1 MRFAVA
7 LLTLLIAGVLVAGG
21 LAQRTIWKPADHVTM
36 AAAIPSG
43 VHYVVVPGSVLTS
56 HTGGQALHLA
66 GSGTTFA
73 AYGKTADITAWLA
86 GERYAEL
93 RADAAGKPMTP
104 IVRTA
109 PAMAGLTGSGTPDPN
124 GSDLWMDQRR
134 TRGQLDWPVNLPSNV
149 SMIVAADGAQTAPST
164 VSVSWAVRTAT
175 PFAVPMIIAGGAL
188 AVVGLLLYIWALVY
202 VRRRRGPRRK
212 PPARMP
218 KRPQPP
224 KYRPHQPVSVA
235 PPPSRGRRSVR
246 NRVAVSASALT
257 VLLLGGSALVPGAA
271 TAATAPATATAT
283 ASVTEAQ
290 AALIVH
296 RVAEV
301 AAEADKTMSA
311 KTAAERFGGV
321 ALQLRTAAYTIRKK
335 NKKAALPLAVPLTDP
350 EVKLTVP
357 QSTTAWPRT
366 LFMVVKHANDDR
378 IAPIALAMVQ
388 NDPRSDYVVQYAMGL
403 RREATV
409 PDMPSALTG
418 AARLTPGA
426 TVLRVQPEDL
436 ADEYGLLL
444 RDAGAPSATMF
455 DTDNDDLLTQVGE
468 AAKKKFAKKLGTTGK
483 LTFTDLKSD
492 PSAVIAMSTAD
503 SGALVAVQLDEQ
515 WTAKPKQ
522 AGVRIASSGGTKILT
537 KKSSSAKGFASVYG
551 YQLLFSVPS
560 AGSDEPVVLL
570 GYAQGLVSAKEL

>member
-7 LLTLLIAGVLVAGG
+7 LLTLLIAGVLVAAG
-21 LAQRTIWKPADHVTM
+21 LAQRTIWKPSDHVSV
-36 AAAIPSG
+36 AAAVPAD
-43 VHYVVVPGSVLTS
+43 VRYVVVPGSVLTS
-56 HTGGQALHLA
+56 HAGGQALHLA
-66 GSGTTFA
+66 GNGTTFA

-93 RADAAGKPMTP
+93 RVDASGTAMKPV
-104 IVRTA
+104 VRTA
-109 PAMAGLTGSGTPDPN
+109 PAVAGLTGGGTPDPD

-134 TRGQLDWPVNLPSNV
+134 TQQELDWPVNLPSNV
-149 SMIVAADGAQTAPST
+149 SMIIAADGAQAAPSS

-175 PFAVPMIIAGGAL
+175 PFAVPMVIAGGAL
-188 AVVGLLLYIWALVY
+188 AVVGLLLYIWALVH

-212 PPARMP
+212 PPAKMP
-218 KRPQPP
+218 RRPPPP

-235 PPPSRGRRSVR
+235 PPPGRGRRSVR
-246 NRVAVSASALT
+246 HRVAVGASALT
-257 VLLLGGSALVPGAA
+257 VLLLGGAALVPGAA
-271 TAATAPATATAT
+271 TAAPTPAT

-290 AALIVH
+290 AIMIAR

-301 AAEADKTMSA
+301 AAKADTTLNA
-311 KTAAERFGGV
+311 ATAAERFGGV
-321 ALQLRTAAYTIRKK
+321 ALELRTAAYRIKK
-335 NKKAALPLAVPLTDP
+335 KDKKADLPLAVPLTDP

-357 QSTTAWPRT
+357 QATTSWPRT
-366 LFMVVKHANDDR
+366 LFMVIKHKKDDR

-388 NDPRSDYVVQYAMGL
+388 NDPRSDYIVQYAMGL
-403 RREATV
+403 QRDATV

-418 AARLTPGA
+418 AARLTPDA

-444 RDAGAPSATMF
+444 RHADAPSATTF
-455 DTDNDDLLTQVGE
+455 KTADDDLLAQVGE
-468 AAKKKFAKKLGTTGK
+468 AAKKKIAKQLGGTGK

-492 PSAVIAMSTAD
+492 PASVIAMSTAD

-515 WTAKPKQ
+515 WTAKPKRS
-522 AGVRIASSGGTKILT
+522 GVRIASSGGTKILT
-537 KKSSSAKGFASVYG
+537 KKSSSATGFASVYG